1 LTTTTSLQG
10 RQQSGQLALM
20 LGALGVVYGD
30 IGTSPLYALK
40 ETFNP
45 VTGVSAT
52 PENVVG
58 AVSAIIWLLTLVV
71 SLKYVTLILR
81 ADNRGEGGIM
91 ALLALASDAVK
102 GSPRLQGLVILMGCF
117 GACLFFGESVLTPAI
132 SVLSAVEGIE
142 VIEPSLGPLVL
153 PIALCIL
160 LSLFAIQKYGT
171 ALVGRFFGPVILVWF
186 FVLAAIG
193 IRQLLM
199 GPEILAAFNPLRAIE
214 FLFDRGPKVLLVV
227 GALVLAVTGVEA
239 LYADMGHFGRRAIRL
254 AWLLVAYPGLILN
267 YLGQGALLMHNPA
280 ATENPFYLSF
290 PEPLLIPAV
299 ILATLAT
306 VIASQATITGA
317 YSATVQAIQLGLLP
331 RMRIV
336 YTSAKEA
343 GQIYVPFINGL
354 LLVSVLLVTAAFGSS
369 SALAHAYGVSVTM
382 TMLCSTI
389 LTFFVVRMGWHYAL
403 ALTLISTAA
412 FFVLDA
418 LLVAGCLSK
427 IFHGGWFP
435 LTLGLFILLLML
447 TWKRGRALLMAKVR
461 EDDPELKIFIDQ
473 IRDAG
478 LPIVER
484 TAVFLVSDPSTAPQ
498 ALMHNIKHNM
508 VLHRH
513 NLLLTVHFEQRPWV
527 PFHEQIRI
535 TPISDNF
542 SMVSINY
549 GFKDSPDVPR
559 ALEYAREWHGLE
571 IELFSTSY
579 FLSRETV
586 VPSTGG
592 GMAKWREEIFA
603 SMSRNA
609 GSIVAYFK
617 IPTNQVI
624 ELGTRVLI

>member
-1 LTTTTSLQG
+1 
-10 RQQSGQLALM
+10 M

-45 VTGVSAT
+45 VTGVSPT
-52 PENVVG
+52 PDHVIG

-71 SLKYVTLILR
+71 SIKYIALILR

-102 GSPRLQGLVILMGCF
+102 TAPKLQAFVIVIGCF
-117 GACLFFGESVLTPAI
+117 GACLFFGESILTPAI
-132 SVLSAVEGIE
+132 SVLSAVEGLE
-142 VIEPSLGPLVL
+142 VIEPSLAPLVL
-153 PIALCIL
+153 PIAMCIL
-160 LSLFAIQKYGT
+160 LALFAIQKYGT

-186 FVLAAIG
+186 AVLAAIG
-193 IRQLLM
+193 LSQLTQT
-199 GPEILAAFNPLRAIE
+199 PEVLAALNPWRGVE
-214 FLFDRGPKVLLVV
+214 FLLDRGPKVLLVV

-254 AWLLVAYPGLILN
+254 AWLLVAYPALILN
-267 YLGQGALLMHNPA
+267 YLGQGALIIRQPS
-280 ATENPFYLSF
+280 ATENPFFLSF
-290 PEPLLIPAV
+290 PDFLLIPAV
-299 ILATLAT
+299 ALATLAT
-306 VIASQATITGA
+306 VIASQATISGA
-317 YSATVQAIQLGLLP
+317 YSATQQAIQLGLLP

-343 GQIYVPFINGL
+343 GQIYVPFVNGL
-354 LLVSVLLVTAAFGSS
+354 LLISVLLVTAAFGSS

-382 TMLCSTI
+382 TMLCSTL

-403 ALTLISTAA
+403 TITLFSTAG
-412 FFVLDA
+412 FFLLDA

-427 IFHGGWFP
+427 ILHGGWFP
-435 LTLGLFILLLML
+435 LMLGLFVLLLML
-447 TWKRGRALLMAKVR
+447 TWKRGRELLAAKIR
-461 EDDPELKIFIDQ
+461 EDDPELHVFLDQ
-473 IRDAG
+473 IRDAA
-478 LPIVER
+478 LPVIDR
-484 TAVFLVSDPSTAPQ
+484 TAVFLISDPTTAPQ

-508 VLHRH
+508 VMHRQ
-513 NLLLTVHFEQRPWV
+513 NLLLTVRFERRPWV
-527 PFHEQIRI
+527 PFHERI
-535 TPISDNF
+535 KMTPISENF
-542 SMVSINY
+542 FAISINY
-549 GFKDSPDVPR
+549 GFKDTPDVPT
-559 ALEYAREWHGLE
+559 ALEYAREWHGLD
-571 IELFSTSY
+571 IDLFTTSY

-609 GSIVAYFK
+609 GSIVGYFQ

-624 ELGTRVLI
+624 ELGTRVMI

>member
-1 LTTTTSLQG
+1 MIAPARTHH
-10 RQQSGQLALM
+10 SGQLGLM

-52 PENVVG
+52 PENVIG

-71 SLKYVTLILR
+71 SLKYITLILR

-102 GSPRLQGLVILMGCF
+102 DSPRLQGMVILIGCF

-171 ALVGRFFGPVILVWF
+171 TLVGRFFGPVILVWF

-193 IRQLLM
+193 VSQLLM
-199 GPEILAAFNPLRAIE
+199 GPEILAALNPLRAVE
-214 FLFDRGPKVLLVV
+214 FLLDRGPKVLLVV

-267 YLGQGALLMHNPA
+267 YLGQGALLMRNPA

-290 PEPLLIPAV
+290 PDPLLIPAV
-299 ILATLAT
+299 VLATLAT

-317 YSATVQAIQLGLLP
+317 YSAAVQAIQLGLLP

-403 ALTLISTAA
+403 ALTVISTAA

-447 TWKRGRALLMAKVR
+447 TWKRGRALLIAKVR
-461 EDDPELKIFIDQ
+461 EDDPPLRIFIDQ

-508 VLHRH
+508 VLHRQ

-535 TPISDNF
+535 TPIGDNF
-542 SMVSINY
+542 SIVSINY

>member
-1 LTTTTSLQG
+1 MTATTSPQS

-52 PENVVG
+52 PENVIG

-91 ALLALASDAVK
+91 ALLALASHAVK
-102 GSPRLQGLVILMGCF
+102 DSPRLQGLVIVIGCF

-171 ALVGRFFGPVILVWF
+171 TLVGRFFGPVILVWF
-186 FVLAAIG
+186 FVLAVVG
-193 IRQLLM
+193 VSQLLKA
-199 GPEILAAFNPLRAIE
+199 PEILAALNPLRAVE
-214 FLFDRGPKVLLVV
+214 FLVDRGPKVLLVV

-267 YLGQGALLMHNPA
+267 YLGQGALLIRNPT

-290 PEPLLIPAV
+290 PDPFLIPAV

-317 YSATVQAIQLGLLP
+317 YSAAVQAIQLGLLP

-447 TWKRGRALLMAKVR
+447 TWKRGRELLMKKVR

-508 VLHRH
+508 VLHRQ

-527 PFHEQIRI
+527 PFHEQIQIRS
-535 TPISDNF
+535 ISDNF
-542 SMVSINY
+542 SIISINY
-549 GFKDSPDVPR
+549 GFKDSPDVPK

>member
-1 LTTTTSLQG
+1 
-10 RQQSGQLALM
+10 M

-52 PENVVG
+52 PENVIG

-102 GSPRLQGLVILMGCF
+102 DSPRLQGLVIVIGCF

-171 ALVGRFFGPVILVWF
+171 TLVGRFFGPVILVWF
-186 FVLAAIG
+186 FVLAAVG
-193 IRQLLM
+193 VSQLLM
-199 GPEILAAFNPLRAIE
+199 GPEILAALNPLRAVE
-214 FLFDRGPKVLLVV
+214 FLVDRGPKVLLVV

-267 YLGQGALLMHNPA
+267 YLGQGALLIRNPA

-290 PEPLLIPAV
+290 PDPLLIPAV

-447 TWKRGRALLMAKVR
+447 TWKRGRALLIAKVR
-461 EDDPELKIFIDQ
+461 EDDPELQIFIDQ

-508 VLHRH
+508 VLHRQ

-542 SMVSINY
+542 SIVTINY

-559 ALEYAREWHGLE
+559 ALEYAREWHGLA

>member
-1 LTTTTSLQG
+1 
-10 RQQSGQLALM
+10 M

-52 PENVVG
+52 PENVIG

-71 SLKYVTLILR
+71 SLKYITLILR

-102 GSPRLQGLVILMGCF
+102 DSPRLQGVVILIGCF

-171 ALVGRFFGPVILVWF
+171 TLVGRFFGPVILIWF

-193 IRQLLM
+193 VSQLLM
-199 GPEILAAFNPLRAIE
+199 GPEILAALNPLRAVE
-214 FLFDRGPKVLLVV
+214 FLLDRGPKVLLVV

-267 YLGQGALLMHNPA
+267 YLGQGALLMRNPA

-290 PEPLLIPAV
+290 PDPLLIPAV
-299 ILATLAT
+299 ALATLAT

-317 YSATVQAIQLGLLP
+317 YSAAVQAIQLGLLP

-403 ALTLISTAA
+403 ALTVISTAA

-447 TWKRGRALLMAKVR
+447 TWKRGRALLIAKVR

-508 VLHRH
+508 VLHRQ

-535 TPISDNF
+535 TPIGDNF
-542 SMVSINY
+542 SIVSINY

>member
-1 LTTTTSLQG
+1 
-10 RQQSGQLALM
+10 M

-45 VTGVSAT
+45 VTGVSAS
-52 PENVVG
+52 PENVIG
-58 AVSAIIWLLTLVV
+58 AVSAVIWLLTLVV
-71 SLKYVTLILR
+71 SLKYVALILR

-91 ALLALASDAVK
+91 ALLALASDAVRN
-102 GSPRLQGLVILMGCF
+102 SPRLQGLVILIGCF

-132 SVLSAVEGIE
+132 SVLSAVEGIK
-142 VIEPSLGPLVL
+142 VIEPSLAPLVL
-153 PIALCIL
+153 PIVMGIL
-160 LSLFAIQKYGT
+160 LALFAIQKYGT

-186 FVLAAIG
+186 AVLAIVG
-193 IRQLLM
+193 LGQLLQT
-199 GPEILAAFNPLRAIE
+199 PEILRALNPLRAIE
-214 FLFDRGPKVLLVV
+214 FLLDRGPKVLLVV

-254 AWLLVAYPGLILN
+254 AWLLIAYPGLILN
-267 YLGQGALLMHNPA
+267 YLGQGALLLRNPA
-280 ATENPFYLSF
+280 ATESPFYLSF
-290 PEPLLIPAV
+290 PDPLLIPAV

-336 YTSAKEA
+336 YTSAREA

-354 LLVSVLLVTAAFGSS
+354 LLISVLIVTAAFGSS

-382 TMLCSTI
+382 TMLCSTV
-389 LTFFVVRMGWHYAL
+389 LTFFVVRMGWHYGL
-403 ALTLISTAA
+403 ALTLISTSA
-412 FFVLDA
+412 FFILDA

-435 LTLGLFILLLML
+435 LIMGLFILLLML
-447 TWKRGRALLMAKVR
+447 TWKRGRALLITKVR
-461 EDDPELKIFIDQ
+461 QDDPELKVFIEQ
-473 IRDAG
+473 IRDAS

-484 TAVFLVSDPSTAPQ
+484 TAVFLVSDPATAPQ

-508 VLHRH
+508 VLHRR

-527 PFHEQIRI
+527 PFHEQIQI
-535 TPISDNF
+535 TSIDDNF
-542 SMVSINY
+542 SVISINY
-549 GFKDSPDVPR
+549 GFKDSPDVPK